1 MMKTFILASVL
12 LFSLQISYSQQSQTD
27 GYQFYVNLKNV
38 KNDMLKVELVTPKIS
53 SDKAMYRFPAM
64 IPGTYAVYNF
74 GRFIHNFKAFDA
86 NGGELSVSKTD
97 TNSWEISGANNLYKL
112 TYDVEDTYDS
122 PQGNPIFEPAGTNI
136 EEDTNYVVN
145 NHGFFGYFDGF
156 QKNNYMLRF
165 TKPQGFYGATSLN
178 VVGRNSDEESFSAP
192 DYNFLVDNP
201 IMFSAADTAS
211 ISFDEANIMITVYS
225 PGKGMNAPDIAAD
238 LKPLLSAIR
247 DYLGGKLPTDRYN
260 FIFYF
265 AAKPSVSGANGA
277 LEHNQSSMYYLND
290 VPAAYKDYM
299 MKLLVSTCAHEFMHI
314 VTPLT
319 LHSEEI
325 GNFDFN
331 NPVMSEHLWLYE
343 GTTEYAAYYIQ
354 LRQGLMTL
362 KEYVDEMN
370 KKIKSTSRYNDTIAF
385 TELSKGALDI
395 QKAQY
400 GNVYEKGALIGL
412 CLDVLIRSESDG
424 AQGLKDVIAKLQQKY
439 GKDRSFKDDDLFN
452 DFTALTSPKIGEFFA
467 NYVAGSQRLPYKDVL
482 DLVGLTYES
491 TPYQSIDFGGAKMGF
506 DRETR
511 RLKVLEV
518 DENNSFVKALGVKKD
533 DELVSVRGKTID
545 FSTLR
550 ELFGS
555 VKNPVKVGDDFEME
569 VARTDKN
576 GKESTLKLSSK
587 VTKTKTSYDGKISIN
602 EAPNERQLKI
612 RNAWMGK

>member
-1 MMKTFILASVL
+1 MKKTFIFVL
-12 LFSLQISYSQQSQTD
+12 VLFFSFQTARSQQSQTD
-27 GYQFYVNLKNV
+27 AYQFYVNLKTV
-38 KNDMLKVELVTPKIS
+38 KNDMLNVELIAPKIN

-64 IPGTYAVYNF
+64 VPGTYAVYNF
-74 GRFIHNFKAFDA
+74 GRFIHNFKAFDI
-86 NGGELSVSKTD
+86 NGSGLSVSKTD
-97 TNSWEISGANNLYKL
+97 TNSWEISGASNLYKI
-112 TYDVEDTYDS
+112 TYNVEDTYDS
-122 PQGNPIFEPAGTNI
+122 QQGNPVFEPVGTNI
-136 EEDTNYVVN
+136 EADTNYVIN
-145 NHGFFGYFDGF
+145 NHGFFGYFDGY

-178 VVGRNSDEESFSAP
+178 VVERNGDEETFSSP
-192 DYNFLVDNP
+192 GYNFLVDNP

-211 ISFDEANIMITVYS
+211 VPFEEANVMISVYS

-265 AAKPSVSGANGA
+265 TSKPSVSGANGA
-277 LEHNQSSMYYLND
+277 LEHNMSSMYYMPD
-290 VPAAYKDYM
+290 VPASYKDYM
-299 MKLLVSTCAHEFMHI
+299 LKLLVSTCAHEFMHI
-314 VTPLT
+314 VTPLN

-370 KKIKSTSRYNDTIAF
+370 NKLKGSARYNDTLAF
-385 TELSKGALDI
+385 TELSKGALDQ

-412 CLDVLIRSESDG
+412 CLDILIRSESNG
-424 AQGLKDVIAKLQQKY
+424 TQGLKDVIAKLQQKY

-452 DFTALTSPKIGEFFA
+452 DFTELTSPKISEFFA
-467 NYVAGSQRLPYKDVL
+467 NYVAGSRRLPYKEIF

-506 DRETR
+506 DQQTR
-511 RLKVLEV
+511 RLKILEV
-518 DENNSFVKALGVKKD
+518 DENNSFVKSLGVKKD
-533 DELVSVRGKTID
+533 DELVSVQGKTIN
-545 FSTLR
+545 FANIR

-555 VKNPVKVGDDFEME
+555 VKNQIKAGDDFEME
-569 VARTDKN
+569 VARIDKN
-576 GKESTLKLSSK
+576 GNESTVKLSAK
-587 VTKTKTSYDGKISIN
+587 VTKTKTSYDGKISVN
-602 EAPNERQLKI
+602 ETPNGLQLKI